1 MRNQQIMWV
10 EYGYCRYA
18 AVGREHSQT
27 FLDIP
32 VMRRLRI
39 FGSFKLPS
47 NRNHH
52 QHRWF
57 QCSKL
62 FDVRRASNK
71 LHKELTSE
79 MSTYGTCNLVDFPW
93 NWGMGWKLVKITLQ
107 SGHIWWSRCH
117 WWDIQIIIKG
127 ERRWTMLNWHASK
140 SFLLSPLRTTQCLL
154 HQGAYPIQRWR
165 AVLLKEIRQLFFHG
179 LGICE
184 FLHPGF
190 HIALPLH
197 AFFVRHAPRRHQV
210 AFGSWD
216 FLDSSLGATPT
227 LKFHEIW
234 WY

>member
-18 AVGREHSQT
+18 AVGFEHSQT

-57 QCSKL
+57 QGSKL

-93 NWGMGWKLVKITLQ
+93 NWGMG
-107 SGHIWWSRCH
+107 
-117 WWDIQIIIKG
+117 
-127 ERRWTMLNWHASK
+127 
-140 SFLLSPLRTTQCLL
+140 
-154 HQGAYPIQRWR
+154 
-165 AVLLKEIRQLFFHG
+165 LKNG
-179 LGICE
+179 
-184 FLHPGF
+184 
-190 HIALPLH
+190 
-197 AFFVRHAPRRHQV
+197 
-210 AFGSWD
+210 
-216 FLDSSLGATPT
+216 
-227 LKFHEIW
+227 
-234 WY
+234 